1 MYKTGNT
8 TGPVVPPSV
17 PTSGTTLFPHVI
29 QGHGQL
35 AESPLY
41 DKLFVIIMHLV
52 IHQAL
57 ENKGERQS
65 VNRKRRNKEPEM
77 ERLNRNVLGKKRS
90 ATKTDAGA
98 ARCTFFKRQLLEVE
112 TFTNASLI

>member
-1 MYKTGNT
+1 
-8 TGPVVPPSV
+8 
-17 PTSGTTLFPHVI
+17 
-29 QGHGQL
+29 
-35 AESPLY
+35 
-41 DKLFVIIMHLV
+41 MHLV

-90 ATKTDAGA
+90 DTKTDAGA